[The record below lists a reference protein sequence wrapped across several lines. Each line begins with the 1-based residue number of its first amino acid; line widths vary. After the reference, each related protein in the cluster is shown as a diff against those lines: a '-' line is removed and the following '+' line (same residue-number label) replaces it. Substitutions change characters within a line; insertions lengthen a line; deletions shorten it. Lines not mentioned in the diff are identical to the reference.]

1 MKFFKVCLIFF
12 IVAGFSACEVQG
24 TVDDTVDGTPTKS
37 DTVLPAKF
45 VKYQK
50 ADSVKETHESL
61 PKVLRR

>member
-12 IVAGFSACEVQG
+12 IAAGFSACEVQG
-24 TVDDTVDGTPTKS
+24 TVDDTAAGTPSKS

-50 ADSVKETHESL
+50 ADSVKETHENL
-61 PKVLRR
+61 PKLYRR